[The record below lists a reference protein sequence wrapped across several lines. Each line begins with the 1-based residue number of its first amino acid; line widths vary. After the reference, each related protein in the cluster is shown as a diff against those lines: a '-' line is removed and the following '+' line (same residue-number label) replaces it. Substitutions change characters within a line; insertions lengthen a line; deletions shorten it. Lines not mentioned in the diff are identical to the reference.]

1 MINAS
6 TKRIREENN
15 PSNPSFSIT
24 TNTNKKNK
32 FAIFSTNYKAT
43 VVWVDLLQFTSENNG
58 GGVHNVGPISAALQ
72 PGRAYTVGRSN
83 RHAEFIFND
92 PRVSKQHCQLLYD
105 GFLKKLYLLNGALLI
120 SSSVNC
126 AHSDDY
132 GSNCYNNCVVDEFR
146 SRLVVKDRIVEET
159 GRNNSSCFSCR
170 YVYRSALNGVF
181 VNGVDVSEG
190 LAVELGVG
198 DEVLLVC
205 RNRTRV
211 CSDFNSRIGF
221 VVRKIVFHEELI
233 EPGFDGFRLESPR
246 LVRPLFGSQVNKR
259 VFALRVGNSEPL
271 SSECDEVVGRA
282 KSLLAHCSHI
292 AGSYDPV
299 SCIRQCIG
307 TNPTICGSYFC
318 RSTEKNVLSSKLNG
332 AVKSLRKSVPQGNVT
347 FLKEQSIETS
357 VVRDAES
364 LKAAMVHSTN
374 VAVSCETI
382 VPLQPKID
390 NLFPVEYA
398 GDAFGSMCNH
408 KATDCSEAKSLI
420 GRNEPIIEAFGHK
433 ESLKKI
439 TPPGKNFYLNRLDSM
454 QQCSSGQESIVS
466 LPELLHPID
475 SISRMFIATFTSD
488 IKWFL
493 SYCGI
498 PPHVPITIAC
508 HNNDRCWSA
517 DPGKRTSVPDPDFPN
532 LIVVY
537 PPFPEVI
544 AFGKDRKNKGVGC
557 HHPKL
562 LVLQRED
569 SIRVIITSANL
580 VPKQWRSVTNTV
592 WWQDFP
598 SRIVPDYTSLFNNFD
613 DDMKT
618 NSTSDFA
625 AQLAGFMASLITD
638 IPSQAYWIFELTK
651 YDFTEANAHLIASVP
666 GIHSYRSISTAS
678 IAYES
683 KQSGKFL
690 GSVVASVVG
699 LSHRFQGAA
708 DSNGIQLKK
717 LAAYLGQSSEKG
729 YGMSEIILRREKSVP
744 QDVNAV
750 SVLVSNPKQ
759 SCTGDYVQL
768 GFLPRTVAKW
778 ISPLWDFGFFR
789 FHGYVCPKEALAA
802 ASGESSTKVPLVLYV
817 SQGPNSGELTK
828 RMKPAHIVAF
838 SSLIASLQR
847 CTGLWRLEEILHRYK
862 WPESLES
869 DFIYGA
875 SSIGTSVG
883 AQFLATFSAAAGKK
897 SLQLYDSEESDPEW
911 GRWNATHE
919 MKSPSIRI
927 IFPTIER
934 VKSSHFGILPSR
946 YTLSFSEKTWQKL
959 KMVDI
964 LHDAIPHP
972 SGRVG
977 HPMHV
982 KVARRRFKSKSGA
995 SFGWVY
1001 CGSHNISAAAWGR
1014 TVSNQSRSSSNGNSS
1029 GSRLHVCNYELGCIF
1044 VFPPS
1049 GSKDSPPNMDDISLP
1064 FATPAPKY
1072 GPRDRPATMRAM
1084 SEALAELVAQEGM
1097 IFADVAPTEEMVE
1110 EELEEEDEIGVG
1122 NYVGPEA
1129 EEETA
1134 YADVLWHHVDSSQ
1147 SC

>member
-1 MINAS
+1 MMNSS
-6 TKRIREENN
+6 TKRSREENN

-24 TNTNKKNK
+24 CNTNKKNK
-32 FAIFSTNYKAT
+32 FTIFSTNYKTT
-43 VVWVDLLQFTSENNG
+43 VLWVDLLQFISENNG
-58 GGVHNVGPISAALQ
+58 DGFHNVGPISVALQ
-72 PGRAYTVGRSN
+72 PGRVYTVGRSN

-105 GFLKKLYLLNGALLI
+105 GFFKKLYLLNGALLI

-126 AHSDDY
+126 SD
-132 GSNCYNNCVVDEFR
+132 CYNNCVVDEFR
-146 SRLVVKDRIVEET
+146 SRLVVKDTIVEEKC
-159 GRNNSSCFSCR
+159 RNNSSCSSCR
-170 YVYRSALNGVF
+170 YVYKSALNGVF
-181 VNGVDVSEG
+181 VNGVSVSEG
-190 LAVELGVG
+190 LVVELGVG

-205 RNRTRV
+205 RNTSRV
-211 CSDFNSRIGF
+211 CSDFKSRIGF
-221 VVRKIVFHEELI
+221 IVRRIVFHEELV
-233 EPGFDGFRLESPR
+233 EPDFEGFWFERPR
-246 LVRPLFGSQVNKR
+246 LVRPLVCSKVNKR
-259 VFALRVGNSEPL
+259 VIALRVSNSESL

-282 KSLLAHCSHI
+282 KSLMAHCSHI

-307 TNPTICGSYFC
+307 TKPTICRSYFC
-318 RSTEKNVLSSKLNG
+318 RSTEENVLSFEVNG
-332 AVKSLRKSVPQGNVT
+332 VVKSPRKSVPQGNMT
-347 FLKEQSIETS
+347 SFNRQSNETL
-357 VVRDAES
+357 VVKDAKS
-364 LKAAMVHSTN
+364 LRAAMVQSTN
-374 VAVSCETI
+374 VAVSGEEV
-382 VPLQPKID
+382 VPLEPKID
-390 NLFPVEYA
+390 NLFPLGYV
-398 GDAFGSMCNH
+398 GDAFCSMCND

-420 GRNEPIIEAFGHK
+420 GRDEPIIEAFGEK
-433 ESLKKI
+433 ESLRKI

-454 QQCSSGQESIVS
+454 QQSSSGQESVVS

-493 SYCGI
+493 SYCDI
-498 PPHVPITIAC
+498 PPHLPITIAC
-508 HNNDRCWSA
+508 HNTDRCWSA

-569 SIRVIITSANL
+569 NIRVIITSANL

-598 SRIVPDYTSLFNNFD
+598 SRIFPDYTSLFNKFD
-613 DDMKT
+613 DDMKN
-618 NSTSDFA
+618 NSISDFA

-638 IPSQAYWIFELTK
+638 VPSQAYWIFELTK

-666 GIHSYRSISTAS
+666 GIHSYRSISTAT

-683 KQSGKFL
+683 KRSEKFI

-699 LSHRFQGAA
+699 LSHRFRGAA
-708 DSNGIQLKK
+708 DSNGIQLRK

-729 YGMSEIILRREKSVP
+729 YGMSEIILRREKGVP

-750 SVLVSNPKQ
+750 SVFVSNPKQ

-778 ISPLWDFGFFR
+778 VSPLWDLGFFR
-789 FHGYVCPKEALAA
+789 FHGYVCPREALAA
-802 ASGESSTKVPLVLYV
+802 ASGENNTRVPLVLY
-817 SQGPNSGELTK
+817 GPNSRELTK
-828 RMKPAHIVAF
+828 RMKPEHIVAF

-847 CTGLWRLEEILHRYK
+847 CTGLWRLEEILNRYT

-875 SSIGTSVG
+875 SSVGTSVG

-897 SLQLYDSEESDPEW
+897 SQQLYDSEESDPEW
-911 GRWNATHE
+911 GCWNVTHE

-934 VKSSHFGILPSR
+934 VKSSHFGILPSK
-946 YTLSFSEKTWQKL
+946 YTLSFSEALSFFFIQKTWQRL
-959 KMVDI
+959 KTVEI
-964 LHDAIPHP
+964 LHDAIPRP

-1001 CGSHNISAAAWGR
+1001 CGSHNISAAAWGKP
-1014 TVSNQSRSSSNGNSS
+1014 VLSQSRSSRNGNSS
-1029 GSRLHVCNYELGCIF
+1029 GLKLHVCNYELGCIF
-1044 VFPPS
+1044 VFPPPDP
-1049 GSKDSPPNMDDISLP
+1049 KDSPPNMDDINLP
-1064 FATPAPKY
+1064 FDMPAPKY
-1072 GPRDRPATMRAM
+1072 GPKDRPATMRAM
-1084 SEALAELVAQEGM
+1084 SEALAEVVAREGM
-1097 IFADVAPTEEMVE
+1097 VFDDVAPAEEMME
-1110 EELEEEDEIGVG
+1110 EELDEEDEVGVG
-1122 NYVGPEA
+1122 NYLGPEA

-1134 YADVLWHHVDSSQ
+1134 YADVLWHHVDSS
-1147 SC
+1147 